1 MRIFREKHIGRHHV
15 YLIVRGD
22 VMHAPIEPGDVGAPK
37 IILQHYLDEAPYTA
51 DMRFDEV
58 DDALEEFEMRGKC
71 SVKIS
76 AP

>member
-1 MRIFREKHIGRHHV
+1 
-15 YLIVRGD
+15 
-22 VMHAPIEPGDVGAPK
+22 MHAPIEPGDVGAPK